1 METYYYIPVS
11 SLNFS
16 NILSS
21 ESVSPRAF
29 YEKRGYGFKRF
40 ERISA
45 NPFDYFLLAYSAVPR
60 VEASISDR
68 VAYTIYIAVP
78 EEFLHE
84 GSGKSRFKDITII
97 QVDRPVYLNYKD
109 CHFVVNDLSAKTE
122 LESTARSSIEAKYS
136 DLYMKTMLTLDDGSP
151 AIDSFDWTESY
162 LGGICER
169 KTINQKHLESDQK
182 INKIKGFIYAFVCGK
197 IKEQSKDVI
206 EAKRC
211 IKDFINIFSFLM
223 NNFSSASRDNHNGNN
238 KSDKKYINNQIDKL
252 QNIKKRIE
260 KLFNENTK
268 NSIQER
274 FSIDDKKLEE
284 LKACID
290 KKNGISIYEI
300 MGRYVNQNQREI
312 FSVAERLGDLLY
324 SLEKYNQCNHVVT
337 YERLIGDFS
346 SVKREIESTLSSHEN
361 KEIRSV
367 SVKNIPVEVGKEFLP
382 EKFFFDELDDK
393 ENRYWKIIINELLS
407 RVELSTSNDIAQ
419 QREGIIASVKNA
431 FRDEFKNHKLNKELS
446 YLHKLQT
453 SLKKVG
459 IGFKPNDSEN
469 LPLQS
474 FACFLSRFAE
484 LDKLQDYMEKN
495 EFSNYSLAYGNWGAA
510 YGYANLSKLLLAPL
524 VFNRDALEVVLKFT
538 TNLQKRDLTDTGDD
552 SSVKEPAAMPHEKEM
567 EKLFRDSIT
576 TNQKFR
582 NKDWIDAVVCCFV
595 AVNKK
600 HQHQDDLLNK
610 IASKCV
616 EEFESEIKKKGKK
629 LRGFGPAKIK
639 EAVKMY
645 TGFAASRQ

>member
-21 ESVSPRAF
+21 ESVSPKAF
-29 YEKRGYGFKRF
+29 YEKRGYGLKRF
-40 ERISA
+40 EKNSA

-68 VAYTIYIAVP
+68 EAYTIYIAVP
-78 EEFLHE
+78 EEFLH
-84 GSGKSRFKDITII
+84 GGNGKSRFKDITII

-136 DLYMKTMLTLDDGSP
+136 DLYMEKMLILDGGGH
-151 AIDSFDWTESY
+151 AIDSFDWTEAY
-162 LGGICER
+162 LSSIRES

-197 IKEQSKDVI
+197 IKEQSKYII
-206 EAKRC
+206 EARRC
-211 IKDFINIFSFLM
+211 IQDFINIFSFLM
-223 NNFSSASRDNHNGNN
+223 NNFSSASRGNHNGNN
-238 KSDKKYINNQIDKL
+238 KSDKKYINNQIDEL

-260 KLFNENTK
+260 NIFNEDTN
-268 NSIQER
+268 NRIRER
-274 FSIDDKKLEE
+274 IPIPDKKLEE
-284 LKACID
+284 LKTYTD
-290 KKNGISIYEI
+290 KKNGTSIHEI
-300 MGRYVNQNQREI
+300 VDRYVNQGQRGI
-312 FSVAERLGDLLY
+312 FSVAERLDELLV
-324 SLEKYNQCNHVVT
+324 SLEKYNQCNHAAV
-337 YERLIGDFS
+337 YDKLIGDFS

-361 KEIRSV
+361 KEIGSV

-382 EKFFFDELDDK
+382 EKFFFDELNDK
-393 ENRYWKIIINELLS
+393 ENRYWKIVINELLS

-419 QREGIIASVKNA
+419 QREGIITGVMNTIKN
-431 FRDEFKNHKLNKELS
+431 EFENHKSSKELP
-446 YLHKLQT
+446 YLRKLQT
-453 SLKKVG
+453 SLKKIG

-510 YGYANLSKLLLAPL
+510 YGYANLSKLLLSPL

-538 TNLQKRDLTDTGDD
+538 TNLQKRDLTDTGDA
-552 SSVKEPAAMPHEKEM
+552 SSVKEPAAMPHEKE
-567 EKLFRDSIT
+567 KSFRDLIT
-576 TNQKFR
+576 ANKKFQK
-582 NKDWIDAVVCCFV
+582 KDWIDAIVCCFV

-600 HQHQDDLLNK
+600 RQHQDDLLNK

-629 LRGFGPAKIK
+629 LPGFGPVRIK

-645 TGFAASRQ
+645 KDFTASQQ